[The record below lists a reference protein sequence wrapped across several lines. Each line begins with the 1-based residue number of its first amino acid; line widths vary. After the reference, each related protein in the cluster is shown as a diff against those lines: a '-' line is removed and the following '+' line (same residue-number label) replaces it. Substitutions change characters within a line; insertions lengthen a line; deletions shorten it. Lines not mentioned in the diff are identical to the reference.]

1 MELGLKMLS
10 TMDNWRKVR
19 ANPIKKTYGG
29 GVATSKLHKETLA
42 YLASQRKPAENFLT
56 WE

>member
-56 WE
+56 